1 MAFPGVV
8 NSAVTDGSS
17 ATSTPTINLPAS
29 LVADN
34 LLVGF
39 FRSAGNDSAPSGF
52 TDWNIIHNQSVP
64 NADDYVTIFWK
75 RAAGDEGADFTI
87 SASDDRF
94 TAIVYQIENSVAAFG
109 PHLSSPANSTS
120 DTPNPQSITPGGG
133 AQDFLWIWLGSWVGK
148 ATSPPDNLPAGY
160 SDILG
165 ASSGGAGPAAGNCR
179 TATCTQ
185 QTNAATLGRESLTI
199 SSSLAWVA
207 WQLAVFP
214 AAGGTTHDGAADVDG
229 SATVTDATAE
239 VDHQAEADVTGTAT
253 VTLATATPTW
263 GGFADVTGVATVT
276 LATGELTKFGAA
288 DVTGVATIDTATG
301 SIKKLAEAEAAGL
314 AVASALAR
322 VDYSANAGV
331 TGAATIRAWPSL
343 NMILG
348 VPFSPDGEA
357 STTNVTGDWTDLVDD
372 PYDIDA
378 NWVEAVIDG
387 SNTLHISDYTDSL
400 HAKVIKSPHN
410 YHDITATVRKSA
422 SGTNPAL
429 TVGVMDNFAVRE
441 TPVDGQPVSNLT
453 SEVFEGTFNLF
464 DSVHPTLFRILLQGV
479 VVDTA
484 TVEFGA
490 VRVYLAM
497 EGTRIRASVSG
508 VATVTDATGGLRH
521 IGAADVTGTATIT
534 LATGQVKK
542 IAAADVTGVATVTL
556 ATGDRILGTTADV
569 TGTATITDADPDL
582 TLGASADVTGVATV
596 TLATGD
602 VGGIQDGAADVTG
615 VATVTDATAEVDHQA
630 AASVAGAAT
639 VTDATASPTWG
650 GFGDVTGVATVTEAT
665 GGVGGE
671 IPGEADV
678 TGIATVSDATA
689 AVEHQAAAAVTGVAT
704 ITLATG
710 ELKKIGAADV
720 TGIATATGTA
730 RADFSAAASVSGVAT
745 VDARAALNIIYGV
758 PFAPDGQSAN
768 INMIGTWEDID
779 DDPYDIDGNWLLND
793 VPTSNSQFL
802 ADFPDSLQH
811 KVVQSQDIHEVA
823 VTVRK
828 NASGGTDPKLS
839 MFLWNNVQSLEQPM
853 TLEDVSSDVSEV
865 HTATFSLLPADSW
878 DQLDKFRVNVFGSD
892 SGDRNI
898 DIAALRIYLAM
909 EGTRI
914 AASVTGVATV
924 TLAEGSV
931 GGVRQGE
938 ASVTGVATIA
948 ASATMELSA
957 NADVTG
963 ECTVTLADGAIV
975 KSAAADVTG
984 VASIDAVAD
993 LTLGTTASVT
1003 GVATVTL
1010 ATGAT
1015 GKLGSAFVTGVATV
1029 SAVAYV
1035 LHSADADV
1043 TGVATVSNA
1052 LGRLFGKTALPTTV
1066 FFQPAIATKATLE
1079 PGATT
1084 VASFGEAV
1092 EMKAAVGF

>member
-1 MAFPGVV
+1 MAFPAVV

-17 ATSTPTINLPAS
+17 ATDTPTINLPAS

-52 TDWNIIHNQSVP
+52 TDWNILHNESVP

-75 RAAGDEGADFTI
+75 RAVGDEGADFTI
-87 SASDDRF
+87 SASDDRY

-109 PHLSSPANSTS
+109 PALSSPANQTS

-133 AQDFLWIWLGSWVGK
+133 AQDFLWIWYGSWVGK
-148 ATSPPDNLPAGY
+148 AVSPPDNLPAGY

-165 ASSGGAGPAAGNCR
+165 ASSGGAGSAATNCR

-185 QTNAATLGRESLTI
+185 QTNASSLPRESLTI
-199 SSSLAWVA
+199 SASLAWVA
-207 WQLAVFP
+207 WQLGVFP
-214 AAGGTTHDGAADVDG
+214 VAGGIQDGAADVDG

-239 VDHQAEADVTGTAT
+239 VDHQAIAGVTGS
-253 VTLATATPTW
+253 
-263 GGFADVTGVATVT
+263 ATVT

-301 SIKKLAEAEAAGL
+301 SLKKLAEAEAAGL

-331 TGAATIRAWPSL
+331 SGVATVDARAHL
-343 NMILG
+343 NIILG
-348 VPFSPDGEA
+348 VPFSADGE
-357 STTNVTGDWTDLVDD
+357 SSKNNVLGDFTDIDDD
-372 PYDIDA
+372 PFDIDA
-378 NWVEAVIDG
+378 NWITVIDE
-387 SNTLHISDYTDSL
+387 TVLAFYIADLPDSIQY
-400 HAKVIKSPHN
+400 KVIQGVDLHSLA
-410 YHDITATVRKSA
+410 ATVRKNA
-422 SGTNPAL
+422 SGGTDPTVSIQLLDNAAPREVIIEAETVTSDVSEVHTGTFGLIPPSSYTNPDFL
-429 TVGVMDNFAVRE
+429 RLIIVGTSSGDRNVDFAAVR
-441 TPVDGQPVSNLT
+441 L
-453 SEVFEGTFNLF
+453 
-464 DSVHPTLFRILLQGV
+464 
-479 VVDTA
+479 
-484 TVEFGA
+484 
-490 VRVYLAM
+490 YLAM
-497 EGTRIRASVSG
+497 EGTRIKASVSG

-521 IGAADVTGTATIT
+521 IGAADVTGAATVT
-534 LATGQVKK
+534 LATGAVKK
-542 IAAADVTGVATVTL
+542 LGAADVTGVATVTL

-639 VTDATASPTWG
+639 VTDATATPTWG
-650 GFGDVTGVATVTEAT
+650 GFGDVTGVATVTDAT

-745 VDARAALNIIYGV
+745 VDVRGYLNIILGV
-758 PFAPDGQSAN
+758 PFAPNGEN
-768 INMIGTWEDID
+768 TVINLTGSYLDID
-779 DDPYDIDGNWLLND
+779 DDPYDIDGNWMT
-793 VPTSNSQFL
+793 VIVETSTCITL
-802 ADFPDSLQH
+802 TDWPASLQY
-811 KVVQSQDIHEVA
+811 KVVKAQDIHTVA
-823 VTVRK
+823 LTVRK
-828 NASGGTDPKLS
+828 NASGGTDPKVS

-853 TLEDVSSDVSEV
+853 SLETVSSDVSEV
-865 HTATFSLLPADSW
+865 HEATFSLLPADDW
-878 DQLDKFRVNVFGSD
+878 DQLGLFRVNVNGTD

-898 DIAALRIYLAM
+898 DIGALRIYLAM

-924 TLAEGSV
+924 TEATGSV

-1035 LHSADADV
+1035 LHSADAAV
-1043 TGVATVSNA
+1043 TGVATVANA
-1052 LGRLFGKTALPTTV
+1052 LGRVFGKTALPTTV
-1066 FFQPAIATKATLE
+1066 FFSPSAETKVSLKPSAD
-1079 PGATT
+1079 TT
-1084 VASFGEAV
+1084 ASFGESV
-1092 EMKAAVGF
+1092 EVKTAVGF